1 MFNVVVSSQFKKD
14 LKRVSKRGKDINK
27 MENVVNILQFG
38 DNLGLSRSLC
48 QERKAIKENV
58 LQIE

>member
-1 MFNVVVSSQFKKD
+1 LFNVVVSSQFKKD